1 MINPSIDQLLSKVES
16 KFLLVNLVSKR
27 VKQIEK
33 NGYYQMKEKDY
44 KSKQE
49 IGRAL
54 EEISEGLI
62 HIKTN

>member
-44 KSKQE
+44 KSKKE